1 MTELCAH
8 PMFENSNRTD
18 QGSPKSSGAKRSVSK
33 DLVITGN
40 ANEEQTLE
48 ALKRYLHRQY
58 FIQKALSHLFSLTHV
73 SFLCFRNQTKIP

>member
-1 MTELCAH
+1 
-8 PMFENSNRTD
+8 MFDNI
-18 QGSPKSSGAKRSVSK
+18 SPKSSGAKQSVSK

-73 SFLCFRNQTKIP
+73 S

>member
-1 MTELCAH
+1 MKFLGLMMTELCAH

-73 SFLCFRNQTKIP
+73 SFLF